1 MVDIYSY
8 KDGNW
13 WVQDFSSSLPINS
26 IDESLLSKR
35 NLDMCAAPGGK
46 SFQIMSKNKEIT
58 MNDVS
63 KKRLQILK
71 TNIKRLGFNSNI
83 LNQNFTNLKSNHK
96 YDFIVLDAP
105 CSSVGT
111 IERIQNFL

>member
-1 MVDIYSY
+1 
-8 KDGNW
+8 
-13 WVQDFSSSLPINS
+13 
-26 IDESLLSKR
+26 
-35 NLDMCAAPGGK
+35 MCAAPGGK

-83 LNQNFTNLKSNHK
+83 INQNFTNLKSNYK

-111 IERIQNFL
+111 IRKNPEIFIEKKSKFRKTDFYTI